1 MIWDNGFTEIS
12 CFSFVSLKIGGPIY
26 TDFPMLL
33 EWIIW
38 IIEGL
43 RRLHL
48 TECVKWEK

>member
-1 MIWDNGFTEIS
+1 MIWDNGFKEIS
-12 CFSFVSLKIGGPIY
+12 CLSFVFPKIGGTIY
-26 TDFPMLL
+26 TNFPVLL

-38 IIEGL
+38 IIKEL